1 MDEKQESYFDR
12 EDNPNSWLK
21 RLKRE
26 LGIRAA
32 HRLLAMSSSNDPFNK
47 GTEGDFQKAQWFA
60 SVYEKFG
67 YHGIHLRRLHYRM
80 VHSDKTLTLWDGQT
94 EYLNIERHWEKL
106 QEASTTARILRVV
119 NAYDFTEKRNKA
131 RPSLYQSG
139 SNERPEADFW
149 VETPDYRQALPM
161 AGDASGLPD
170 VFGFTP
176 YPSPT
181 FEVSGYDYGPDLQP
195 NIVELWSEAEDSILH
210 SLALQFGINYVPG
223 LGFASLTAIKTM
235 LRRIE
240 ASGVP
245 GRILYVADFDPA
257 GQAMPISVA
266 RHCQFACW
274 ELEELAGEEAPHI
287 KVDNVAVT
295 AEQVERLGIPGIPI
309 KETDTRKARF
319 ELQHGERS
327 AVEVEALEAIHPGE
341 LARILRKR
349 IEELLDPGL
358 ADQVE
363 SAREEAHNLVK
374 EALDEIQDEYRE
386 DLEDIAQRARAI
398 AERYQILYEHLGS
411 EVAERYRKLSERF
424 ERHVEPLREE
434 LETIEDE
441 VRGAATDLDLDLP
454 DLPEGEAS
462 ENEDR
467 VWLFDSERD
476 FVDQTEHF
484 RKIQGKD
491 EE

>member
-1 MDEKQESYFDR
+1 MAL
-12 EDNPNSWLK
+12 NPNAWLK
-21 RLKRE
+21 QKKKE
-26 LGIRAA
+26 LGLRAA
-32 HRLLAMSSSNDPFNK
+32 HRLLAMAGSNDPFNK
-47 GTEGDFQKAQWFA
+47 GTDGDFVKAQWFA
-60 SVYEKFG
+60 DVYEEFG
-67 YHGIHLRRLHYRM
+67 YYGIHLRRLHYRM
-80 VHSDKTLTLWDGQT
+80 VHSEQTLALWDGET

-106 QEASTTARILRVV
+106 QEASTAARILRLVD
-119 NAYDFTEKRNKA
+119 AHDFTEKRNKA
-131 RPSLYQSG
+131 RPSLHQNAFGVPEPDYWV
-139 SNERPEADFW
+139 EPPTYRHALPEA
-149 VETPDYRQALPM
+149 Q
-161 AGDASGLPD
+161 DASDLPQ
-170 VFGFTP
+170 VFDFTP
-176 YPSPT
+176 YDAPT
-181 FEVSGYDYGPDLQP
+181 FEVTGYEYSAEMQP
-195 NIVELWSEAEDSILH
+195 YVVEIWSEAEDSILH